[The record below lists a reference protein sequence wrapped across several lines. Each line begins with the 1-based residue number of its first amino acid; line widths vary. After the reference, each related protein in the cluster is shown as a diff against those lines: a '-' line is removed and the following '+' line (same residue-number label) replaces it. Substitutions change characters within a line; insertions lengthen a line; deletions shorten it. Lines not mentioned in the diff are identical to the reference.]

1 MITINMMMNRCIVY
15 PGIGGVDS
23 LQLPMLPPS
32 APLEYSCQQNMPE
45 LSSQASVLSSHHI
58 IMTSIPAAGF
68 ISRIVP
74 TFIGV
79 FSYLVSAI
87 TNLALPMATQIQ
99 NLGET
104 LLTACVL
111 LSVVQA
117 SIALYQYR
125 YDAR

>member
-1 MITINMMMNRCIVY
+1 MIQLINRCIVN
-15 PGIGGVDS
+15 PVIGGVN
-23 LQLPMLPPS
+23 LHRLTMLPPS
-32 APLEYSCQQNMPE
+32 VPLEYSCQQQLNMPE
-45 LSSQASVLSSHHI
+45 LSSHASVLSSHHI

-74 TFIGV
+74 IFFGM
-79 FSYLVSAI
+79 FSYLVSEI

>member
-1 MITINMMMNRCIVY
+1 
-15 PGIGGVDS
+15 
-23 LQLPMLPPS
+23 
-32 APLEYSCQQNMPE
+32 MPE
-45 LSSQASVLSSHHI
+45 LSSQASVLSSHHN
-58 IMTSIPAAGF
+58 IMTSIPAAGGF
-68 ISRIVP
+68 ISHIVP
-74 TFIGV
+74 IFFGM

-111 LSVVQA
+111 LSVIQA

>member
-1 MITINMMMNRCIVY
+1 MNRWVVS

-23 LQLPMLPPS
+23 LQLPMMPPS
-32 APLEYSCQQNMPE
+32 VPLEYSCQQQLNMPE

-58 IMTSIPAAGF
+58 MTSIPAAGGF
-68 ISRIVP
+68 ISHIVP
-74 TFIGV
+74 FFFGV
-79 FSYLVSAI
+79 FSYLASAI

>member
-1 MITINMMMNRCIVY
+1 MMMNRWVVS
-15 PGIGGVDS
+15 PGVGVVDS
-23 LQLPMLPPS
+23 LQLPMMPPS
-32 APLEYSCQQNMPE
+32 VPIEYSCQQQLNMPE

-58 IMTSIPAAGF
+58 IMTSNPAAGF

-74 TFIGV
+74 IFFGM
-79 FSYLVSAI
+79 FSYLASAI
-87 TNLALPMATQIQ
+87 TNLALPMAAQIQ

-111 LSVVQA
+111 LSVIQA